1 MGGDERGVVGY
12 RKPEQSSCWN
22 KDKRTHICLDKYI
35 FGNRM
40 PRMTQKLS
48 PLETLAGTPPT
59 FANSLSALLAMVR
72 SELVRALEAEFAS
85 QDVDLTFTQY
95 LILKKAQ
102 QLGPVSATELARSVE
117 LDGGAMTRQLDQLER
132 KGYLLRTPHAQDRR
146 ALRIELTDAG
156 RTLWQDNA
164 FVCSNRVMAAAQRSL
179 DKTESAQLHDYLE
192 RVLLALRDK
201 N

>member
-1 MGGDERGVVGY
+1 
-12 RKPEQSSCWN
+12 
-22 KDKRTHICLDKYI
+22 
-35 FGNRM
+35 
-40 PRMTQKLS
+40 MTQKAS
-48 PLETLAGTPPT
+48 PLETPAGTP
-59 FANSLSALLAMVR
+59 ADSNASLSMLLAMVR
-72 SELVRALEAEFAS
+72 VELVRALEAEFAS
-85 QDVDLTFTQY
+85 QNVDLSFTQY

-132 KGYLLRTPHAQDRR
+132 KGYLRRSPHAQDRR

-156 RTLWQDNA
+156 RTLWQDTA
-164 FVCSNRVMAAAQRSL
+164 LVCSDRVMAAAQRSL

>member
-1 MGGDERGVVGY
+1 MR
-12 RKPEQSSCWN
+12 RMIPN
-22 KDKRTHICLDKYI
+22 P
-35 FGNRM
+35 RM
-40 PRMTQKLS
+40 PAA
-48 PLETLAGTPPT
+48 PAETPP
-59 FANSLSALLAMVR
+59 ASSNSLSMLLAMVR
-72 SELVRALEAEFAS
+72 VELVRALEAEFAK
-85 QDVDLTFTQY
+85 QAVDLSFTQY

-132 KGYLLRTPHAQDRR
+132 KGYLRRSPHAQDRR

-156 RTLWQDNA
+156 RTLWQDTA
-164 FVCSNRVMAAAQRSL
+164 LVCSDRVMAAAQRSL

-192 RVLLALRDK
+192 RVLLSLRDK